1 MTKFKNFVIIFIES
15 EGYEIAKTLEQ
26 LAKEIYNEALE
37 DGEPVTEDEALEMAK
52 MELGSKENIR
62 YEKSDKP
69 RKATTKERKVD
80 ENKKLLLNCC
90 RVLLEGMKA
99 EIVNVK
105 TETEINFN
113 FDDSEYS
120 LKLIKHRPKK

>member
-1 MTKFKNFVIIFIES
+1 MTKLEKLANQIMNEC
-15 EGYEIAKTLEQ
+15 AK
-26 LAKEIYNEALE
+26 
-37 DGEPVTEDEALEMAK
+37 DGEPVTLEEATEMAK

-105 TETEINFN
+105 TETEISFLYEGES
-113 FDDSEYS
+113 FTF
-120 LKLIKHRPKK
+120 KLVKHRPPKNSPL